1 MSSIN
6 APPPPAPPLDRR
18 LFVIGAIGMT
28 GVTVAGFVVQLLAG
42 RSSFN
47 APVWVHA
54 HAVVFMVWLAI
65 YLAQTALAA
74 RGAGT
79 WHRRLGWIAMAWASF
94 MLFLGLHVVVDM
106 VRRGEAP
113 FFFRP
118 LHFLVL
124 DLASLLA
131 FAGLTLWA
139 VARRRSPDWHARL
152 HFCAMVALLGP
163 GINRLIPAPVFMPWA
178 WEATI
183 AFSLVFPA
191 LAILADRWR
200 TGRVHPAWW
209 GGLAALAL
217 MVLVTEA
224 VTYSPAGTA
233 LYRAVTA
240 GSPGAAVPPLDFPPP
255 PGPPPGLPPGPP
267 PV

>member
-1 MSSIN
+1 MSRIKA
-6 APPPPAPPLDRR
+6 APPHAPPVDRR
-18 LFVIGAIGMT
+18 LFLAGAIAMT
-28 GVTVAGFVVQLLAG
+28 GVTVAGFAVQLLSG
-42 RSSFN
+42 RSSFD
-47 APVWVHA
+47 APLFVHA
-54 HAVVFMVWLAI
+54 HAVVFMGWLAI

-74 RGAGT
+74 RGAGV
-79 WHRRLGWIAMAWASF
+79 WHRRLGWLAMAWLPL
-94 MLFLGLHVVVDM
+94 MLLLGLQVVVDM

-124 DLASLLA
+124 DSASLLT

-139 VARRRSPDWHARL
+139 VARRRSTDWHARL

-163 GINRLIPAPVFMPWA
+163 GIGRLIPSPAFIPRA

-183 AFSLVFPA
+183 AVSLVFPA
-191 LAILADRWR
+191 LAILLDRRR

-224 VTYSPAGTA
+224 VTYGPAGEP
-233 LYRAVTA
+233 LYRLVTA
-240 GSPGAAVPPLDFPPP
+240 GSPGATVAPLAFPPP
-255 PGPPPGLPPGPP
+255 PGPPP
-267 PV
+267 V

>member
-6 APPPPAPPLDRR
+6 AASPPEPPVDRR
-18 LFVIGAIGMT
+18 LFLIGALAMV
-28 GVTVAGFVVQLLAG
+28 GVTIAGFVVQLLAG

-47 APVWVHA
+47 APWWVHA
-54 HAVVFMVWLAI
+54 HAVVFMGWLAI

-74 RGAGT
+74 RGAGV
-79 WHRRLGWIAMAWASF
+79 WHRRLGWLAMAWMPL

-113 FFFRP
+113 FVFRP
-118 LHFLVL
+118 LQLLVL
-124 DLASLLA
+124 DPASLLA

-163 GINRLIPAPVFMPWA
+163 GINRLIPAPAFIPWA

-191 LAILADRWR
+191 LAILLDRRR

-217 MVLVTEA
+217 MFLVTEA
-224 VTYSPAGTA
+224 VTFSPAGTA
-233 LYRAVTA
+233 LYRAVTD
-240 GSPGAAVPPLDFPPP
+240 GSPGAAVAPLDFPPP
-255 PGPPPGLPPGPP
+255 PGPPPGPP

>member
-1 MSSIN
+1 MPNRI
-6 APPPPAPPLDRR
+6 PGDPEPLPAERR
-18 LFVIGAIGMT
+18 LFIIGAIAMT
-28 GVTVAGFVVQLLAG
+28 GVTVAGFAVQLLAG
-42 RSSFN
+42 RSSFD
-47 APVWVHA
+47 APLFVHA
-54 HAVVFMVWLAI
+54 HAVVFMGWLAI
-65 YLAQTALAA
+65 YLGQTALAA
-74 RGAGT
+74 RGAGD
-79 WHRRLGWIAMAWASF
+79 WHRRLGWLAMAWAPL
-94 MLFLGLHVVVDM
+94 MLFLGLQVVVDM

-124 DLASLLA
+124 DPASLLA

-139 VARRRSPDWHARL
+139 VARRRNTDWHARL

-163 GINRLIPAPVFMPWA
+163 GIGRLIPSPALMPWA

-183 AFSLVFPA
+183 AVSLVFPV
-191 LAILADRWR
+191 LAILVDRRR

-209 GGLAALAL
+209 SGLAALAL

-240 GSPGAAVPPLDFPPP
+240 GSPGAAVAPLAFPAP
-255 PGPPPGLPPGPP
+255 PGPPPA
-267 PV
+267 